1 MGNERKMQHSV
12 NSAWSIRFI
21 CLLLAGKWMLF
32 CWMYELLS
40 SVWWCRWLTMMIT
53 KTSTSESAA
62 VMMMMIMITGY
73 ESIDVKSCFL
83 FSINF
88 IVWKFILLIASI
100 KITLKSHMRKQ
111 SFWLFISFHSIE
123 CLDSIASVLCSAT
136 DIENA
141 FNWEK
146 LKEFPLKA
154 TLSWWI
160 CTWQVRLAIQLIQ
173 FGSIQFKRLKF

>member
-1 MGNERKMQHSV
+1 MVDDDDNKDFDGRERGGYDDDDYGIRIYWRKM
-12 NSAWSIRFI
+12 
-21 CLLLAGKWMLF
+21 
-32 CWMYELLS
+32 
-40 SVWWCRWLTMMIT
+40 
-53 KTSTSESAA
+53 
-62 VMMMMIMITGY
+62 
-73 ESIDVKSCFL
+73 L

-111 SFWLFISFHSIE
+111 SFWLFTSFHLIE

-146 LKEFPLKA
+146 LKEFPLKS
-154 TLSWWI
+154 TLFWWI